1 LADLG
6 EIERS
11 VRVRRTR
18 FPWDV
23 AISFAGED
31 RGIVEQFRELM
42 NAAGY
47 TTFYDFD
54 EQHKLWGEN
63 LRRKLGDVYAHDA
76 QFMVVFLS
84 TAYPDK
90 DWTRFE
96 LEIGREA
103 KTKRTDTYLLPV
115 IVDNV
120 HVVGIASDVGHVDL
134 RRSSIRDVAELLIK
148 KIEENAQ
155 GGSNVTAE

>member
-1 LADLG
+1 LDDAIYYNQQASLISIEDPSFRLYLTLADLG

-31 RGIVEQFRELM
+31 RVIVEQFRELM

-63 LRRKLGDVYAHDA
+63 LR
-76 QFMVVFLS
+76 S
-84 TAYPDK
+84 
-90 DWTRFE
+90 
-96 LEIGREA
+96 
-103 KTKRTDTYLLPV
+103 
-115 IVDNV
+115 
-120 HVVGIASDVGHVDL
+120 
-134 RRSSIRDVAELLIK
+134 
-148 KIEENAQ
+148 
-155 GGSNVTAE
+155 